1 MISSEQLSLLPNQ
14 PGVYLMKNAQGE
26 VVYIG
31 KAIDIQK
38 RLRSHCQ
45 RRDGSYASPFV
56 EFVDK
61 VDSIITD
68 NDVEALLLEY
78 NLIKKHNPPYNVK
91 LKDDKRYPYIKIT
104 IQEDF
109 PRAYLTRTVEADGAS
124 YFGPFPHVTQA
135 RRTLSAL
142 HEIFPLRSCK
152 YESNKLLGVRP
163 CLDYEMGR
171 CCAPCGSVVG
181 KNEYRQLCQGM
192 TAFLRGNHD
201 TVIRALRER
210 MEACSEELVFEK
222 AAFYRDILQ
231 AANQFLE
238 RQKMMRQSVENQDFA
253 GFGRVHDIACVAV
266 IRRRGGR
273 VVGASKHFLDDI
285 THADAHEIL
294 YSFLLHFY
302 ANNTDIPKEIYL
314 SATVGKERL
323 LMLEKALT
331 GLIGQPVT
339 LKIPQRGGK
348 HAMLQLAEKN
358 SLHYA
363 EQHYRNLRGV
373 RRGVAGN
380 VIALQ
385 ESLKLEILP
394 LRIEGYDISNTQGNE
409 AVGSMVVF
417 VDGKPYKSGY
427 RRFKI
432 KGVEGPNDFAMM
444 QEMLRRRFQ
453 HGKNESKENAVENIE
468 ENEEISESAVIGEE
482 NGDNS
487 GGDAGNDIHERKRF
501 AEPPDLIMIDGGKG
515 HLHAAME
522 VLDELDIQQ
531 FPLCSLAKREEE
543 IYLPGNP
550 LPVRLDRRNEGL
562 KLLQQVRDEAHRF
575 GITYHRNLRGK
586 RMKKSALRDIPGIGP
601 AKERALLQKFG
612 SLEKLRQASAEDL
625 QTVSG
630 ITVKLATD
638 ILHHLQS

>member
-1 MISSEQLSLLPNQ
+1 MISAEQIFLLPSQ
-14 PGVYLMKNAQGE
+14 PGVYLMKNAAGE

-45 RRDGSYASPFV
+45 RRDGQYASPFV
-56 EFVDK
+56 EFVEK
-61 VDSIITD
+61 VDVIITD

-78 NLIKKHNPPYNVK
+78 NLIKKHNPPCNVK

-104 IQEDF
+104 SQEVF
-109 PRAYLTRTVEADGAS
+109 PRAYLTRTVEADGAQ

-142 HEIFPLRSCK
+142 HEIFPLRTCK

-181 KNEYRQLCQGM
+181 KKEYRQLCQG
-192 TAFLRGNHD
+192 TIDFLRGKHES
-201 TVIRALRER
+201 VIRVLRDR
-210 MEACSEELVFEK
+210 MESCSEEMLFEK

-231 AANQFLE
+231 AANQFVE
-238 RQKMMRQSVENQDFA
+238 RQKMMHQSVENQDFV
-253 GFGRVHDIACVAV
+253 GFGRVHDVACVAV

-273 VVGASKHFLDDI
+273 VLGASRHYLDDI
-285 THADAHEIL
+285 TQADTQEML

-302 ANNTDIPKEIYL
+302 ANNTDIPKEIYIP
-314 SATVGKERL
+314 STVGAERVRT
-323 LMLEKALT
+323 LEKALT
-331 GLIGQPVT
+331 GMIGQPVT

-358 SLHYA
+358 ALHYA
-363 EQHYRNLRGV
+363 EQNYRKLRGV
-373 RRGVAGN
+373 RRGVPSN

-385 ESLKLEILP
+385 ESLRLEVLP
-394 LRIEGYDISNTQGNE
+394 LRIEGFDISNTQGNE

-453 HGKNESKENAVENIE
+453 HGEQDGNADE
-468 ENEEISESAVIGEE
+468 
-482 NGDNS
+482 D
-487 GGDAGNDIHERKRF
+487 ERKRF

-522 VLDELDIQQ
+522 VLDELDVQH
-531 FPLCSLAKREEE
+531 FPICSLAKREEE
-543 IYLPGNP
+543 IYLPGIP

-562 KLLQQVRDEAHRF
+562 RLLQQVRDEAHRF
-575 GITYHRNLRGK
+575 GIAYHRNLRGK

-601 AKERALLQKFG
+601 AKEKALLQKFG
-612 SLEKLRQASAEDL
+612 SLAKIKEATAEEL
-625 QTVSG
+625 QQVAG
-630 ITVKLATD
+630 ITKALAET
-638 ILHHLQS
+638 ILESVQSKND